1 MKRKKRQESFDGDA
15 GESLRPLERHNF
27 CLIGIVPDQVV
38 DLGRLF
44 AEGDRDRLSKELREE
59 AGIPWSRAF
68 EDMWDGGEAEARR
81 KGLFDLVWH
90 RRALAIDPVVNAPD
104 FTGFDV
110 LLDIARQAVPEL
122 GELLSFVDGN
132 EASNPRRAEGPDWWS
147 WWHEATGSRSG
158 GWLSNEE
165 AAEVHNLWPQMA
177 NPEIEEACLS
187 IMGVAYTHP
196 GCWGLMEDFG
206 GFFGQCSSERRAVV
220 AEVDL

>member
-1 MKRKKRQESFDGDA
+1 MKSKRRQESFDGDA
-15 GESLRPLERHNF
+15 GDSLRPLERHNF
-27 CLIGIVPDQVV
+27 CLIGIVPGQVI

-44 AEGDRDRLSKELREE
+44 EEGDRDRLSKELREE

-81 KGLFDLVWH
+81 KGLFDLTWH

-110 LLDIARQAVPEL
+110 LLNIARQAVPEL

-147 WWHEATGSRSG
+147 WWHQATGSRSG
-158 GWLSNEE
+158 GWLSSEE
-165 AAEVHNLWPQMA
+165 AAEVHHVLGDERNRPPFPALAGPDRTLTAGELERLDQA
-177 NPEIEEACLS
+177 QPVPEL
-187 IMGVAYTHP
+187 VHDD
-196 GCWGLMEDFG
+196 GLE
-206 GFFGQCSSERRAVV
+206 SRPA
-220 AEVDL
+220 

>member
-1 MKRKKRQESFDGDA
+1 MKRKRRQESFDGDA

-27 CLIGIVPDQVV
+27 CLIGIVPGQVV

-68 EDMWDGGEAEARR
+68 EDMWDSGEAEARR

-122 GELLSFVDGN
+122 GELLSSVDGN
-132 EASNPRRAEGPDWWS
+132 EASNPRREEGPDWWS
-147 WWHEATGSRSG
+147 RWHEATGSRSG
-158 GWLSNEE
+158 GWLSYEE
-165 AAEVHNLWPQMA
+165 AAEVHNLWPQVA